1 MHAGAASLP
10 EDRDAALS
18 PPPLQPRRRSR
29 ADADDAAAPAAAPAA
44 KRGAAAVAAAS
55 SWPPPPP
62 VLDAAA
68 AAELRSKSA
77 VLLAEALQD
86 PTPLYGALSTRHSC
100 LDSRLTQRARAL
112 CTDFGCAVE
121 AAVFDACGGSAA
133 CRDYTAR
140 VRRLVASLRRNAELR
155 AEVLSGALSPA
166 ALADAP
172 TEALAT
178 AAQRDALRAAQDAAT
193 RRATAGDGH
202 DGALP
207 TKEHPCPLCSSTE
220 VLFVRVGGA
229 RDIGKSETWGS
240 KDAEAFSLRLTC
252 TACKVRAQRRW
263 LAVRSFASG
272 HSFTYTSGH
281 VSTAVPL
288 HHGEDSAL
296 TECQR
301 VHTLA
306 SQHEW
311 KLAHQ

>member
-1 MHAGAASLP
+1 MHARAASLP
-10 EDRDAALS
+10 EDGDAALS

-86 PTPLYGALSTRHSC
+86 PTPLYGARNTWHSC
-100 LDSRLTQRARAL
+100 LDSRLTQRARGAL
-112 CTDFGCAVE
+112 CADFGCAVE

-202 DGALP
+202 EGALP

-263 LAVRSFASG
+263 LVVRSCASC
-272 HSFTYTSGH
+272 
-281 VSTAVPL
+281 AKQR
-288 HHGEDSAL
+288 L
-296 TECQR
+296 TECER
-301 VHTLA
+301 VHTHVRIA
-306 SQHEW
+306 
-311 KLAHQ
+311 A